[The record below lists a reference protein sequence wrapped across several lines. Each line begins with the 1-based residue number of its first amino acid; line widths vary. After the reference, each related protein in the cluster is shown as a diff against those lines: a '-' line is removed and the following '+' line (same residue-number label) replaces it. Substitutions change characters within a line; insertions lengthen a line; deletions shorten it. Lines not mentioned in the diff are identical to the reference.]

1 MSFVKV
7 AYIFCSQAEK
17 AVNSDWCYHIAIE
30 TKGASDNQF
39 QWLYFELMEELRGG
53 KQFDVVHVNTIA
65 NPQLKKRIFK
75 EGKLFVQRI

>member
-1 MSFVKV
+1 
-7 AYIFCSQAEK
+7 
-17 AVNSDWCYHIAIE
+17 
-30 TKGASDNQF
+30 
-39 QWLYFELMEELRGG
+39 MEEVRGG